1 MWDLYTHYVRERW
14 QVYLRRSMGLPAP
27 WTDDPVI
34 AGTKFTN
41 DFRILDAGTQFL
53 VGSLCAEPV
62 PLPEL
67 MMRCFLYR
75 YTNRPEPWEY
85 AREQWGRYPLI
96 EDLESGALMELWR
109 AAPVPVSGNAY
120 QMYVGGQ
127 NSGISRTDWCVGLAA
142 QAFTPDGGAIVI
154 PAHKWSRTGEHY
166 ILPRLLDV
174 WGDAEALFRTLTT
187 VPQCATFMGQQIL
200 TDFTYLPGSTMSD
213 SDWVEPGPGSRRG
226 MDLVWPGSKE
236 PHAVRLRA
244 AHEYWQ
250 TSIRAP
256 RLSSGHVQDRP
267 LSLMDVQNTFCEF
280 QKYVRRLESG
290 KTFTP
295 YRPKNPDETWAE
307 PFLPAHW

>member
-14 QVYLRRSMGLPAP
+14 QVYLRRAMGLPAP
-27 WTDDPVI
+27 WTDDQVI

-41 DFRILDAGTQFL
+41 DFRILDAGTQYL
-53 VGSLCAEPV
+53 VGVLCAERI
-62 PLPEL
+62 PLSEM

-85 AREQWGRYPLI
+85 ARGQWGRYPLI

-109 AAPVPVSGNAY
+109 DAPVPVSGNAY
-120 QMYVGGQ
+120 QMHVGAQ
-127 NSGISRTDWCVGLAA
+127 NGGLSRVDWCVGLAA
-142 QAFTPDGGAIVI
+142 QAFTPDGGAIPI
-154 PAHKWSRTGEHY
+154 QAHMWRRDGGNY
-166 ILPRLLDV
+166 VLPRLLDQ
-174 WGDAEALFRTLTT
+174 WNDAEALFRTLTT
-187 VPQCATFMGQQIL
+187 LPRCSTFMAQQVL
-200 TDFTYLPGSTMSD
+200 TDLTYMPCSTMSD

-226 MDLVWPGSKE
+226 MDLVWPGRGKDYLA
-236 PHAVRLRA
+236 HLRKV
-244 AHEYWQ
+244 HEYWQ
-250 TSIRAP
+250 TAMRAP
-256 RLSSGHVQDRP
+256 RLSSGHVRDRP

>member
-14 QVYLRRSMGLPAP
+14 QVYMRRSLGLPAP

-41 DFRILDAGTQFL
+41 DFRILDAGTQYL
-53 VGSLCAEPV
+53 VGVLCAEPV
-62 PLPEL
+62 SLSEL

-120 QMYVGGQ
+120 QMHVGAQ
-127 NSGISRTDWCVGLAA
+127 NGGLSRVDWCVGLAA
-142 QAFTPDGGAIVI
+142 QAFTSNGGAIAI
-154 PAHKWSRTGEHY
+154 PAHRWRRDGGNY
-166 ILPRLLDV
+166 VLPRLLEA
-174 WGDAEALFRTLTT
+174 WGDAEALSSILATLPRCS
-187 VPQCATFMGQQIL
+187 VFMAQQVL
-200 TDFTYLPGSTMSD
+200 TDFTYLPSSTMSD

-226 MDLVWPGSKE
+226 MDLVRPDSRE
-236 PHAVRLRA
+236 PYEERLRS

-250 TSIRAP
+250 TAERAP
-256 RLSSGHVQDRP
+256 RLTSGHVVDRP

-290 KTFTP
+290 RKFTP
-295 YRPKNPDETWAE
+295 YRPKNPEETWAD
-307 PFLPAHW
+307 PVLPAHW